1 MFELSYDPDRIL
13 MSIVQQGYWSMAE
26 FREFEAQF
34 SKLHNDIRKQH
45 RNYRVIADCRDFAVQ
60 SPEIGQAFGV
70 MFEKLVAENKG
81 HYAILLQ
88 TTLNKLQA
96 KRAIPQAHVHTF
108 TDREEAMTW
117 LFEDDS
123 LPD

>member
-1 MFELSYDPDRIL
+1 MFQLSYDPDRIL
-13 MSIVQQGYWSMAE
+13 MSVVQQGYWSMAE
-26 FREFEAQF
+26 FREFEAEF

-45 RNYRVIADCRDFAVQ
+45 RNYRVMADCRDFAVQ

-70 MFEKLVAENKG
+70 MFGKLMAENMG

-96 KRAIPQAHVHTF
+96 KRAIPQAHVQTF
-108 TDREEAMTW
+108 TDWDEAMTW
-117 LFEDDS
+117 LFEESS
-123 LPD
+123 LPG